1 MNPDY
6 CALGLPKGTCLEPSL
21 GSTLRSEMLIS
32 TRKLS
37 VRSLGVTH
45 IGNPAAHVP
54 KEAALGN
61 HCTLGPQAERNVVDL
76 LRFRGIIVLRQDR
89 GIPG

>member
-6 CALGLPKGTCLEPSL
+6 GALGLPKGTCLEPSL
-21 GSTLRSEMLIS
+21 GTTSRSEMLIS

-37 VRSLGVTH
+37 ARSLGATH
-45 IGNPAAHVP
+45 IGRPAAHVP

-61 HCTLGPQAERNVVDL
+61 HCTLGPHEERNL
-76 LRFRGIIVLRQDR
+76 A
-89 GIPG
+89 

>member
-6 CALGLPKGTCLEPSL
+6 CALGLPKDTCLEPSL
-21 GSTLRSEMLIS
+21 GTTLRSEMLIS

-37 VRSLGVTH
+37 ARSLGATH

-54 KEAALGN
+54 KEAALGS
-61 HCTLGPQAERNVVDL
+61 HCTLGPHEERNL
-76 LRFRGIIVLRQDR
+76 AGLIGFRVIIV
-89 GIPG
+89 